1 MNQKDIAVRMFTND
15 TYGKSYAKGKF
26 KKAIFNATAEL
37 RNPSLKYLL
46 DFYRYKDWVNVART
60 DEDMLAVEELA
71 DPVFMNN
78 PDIMLSWVQYY
89 DPLTK
94 QKLRV
99 AGVGVLDLARG
110 TLKLLVDD
118 LTHDVSELWNLDVAT
133 CKASG
138 PGKPALLAANIDVGD
153 W

>member
-1 MNQKDIAVRMFTND
+1 MNQRDIAVRMFTNN
-15 TYGKSYAKGKF
+15 TYGKTYAKGKF

-46 DFYRYKDWVNVART
+46 GFYRHEDWVNVART

-71 DPVFMNN
+71 DPIFLKN

-94 QKLRV
+94 LKTRV
-99 AGVGVLDLARG
+99 AGVSILDLATG

-118 LTHDVSELWNLDVAT
+118 LDHNVEEVWSLDIAT
-133 CKASG
+133 CKVPG
-138 PGKPALLAANIDVGD
+138 PGKPTMLAANIDVGS